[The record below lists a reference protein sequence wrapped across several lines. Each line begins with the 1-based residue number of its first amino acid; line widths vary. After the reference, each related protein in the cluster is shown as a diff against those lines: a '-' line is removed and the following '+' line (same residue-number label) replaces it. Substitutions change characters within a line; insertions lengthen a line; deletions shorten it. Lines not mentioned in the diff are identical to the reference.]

1 MSNEKPAKP
10 QPKRSA
16 GHHDVFFKSFYSNPK
31 YAVEL
36 FRLIFSKEELKAYDW
51 KKLKAEKDTLQ
62 DNKRADVVFSV
73 PLKSKPHVRFRIFI
87 LLEHKSQYDPQL
99 FTQLLYYQ
107 TFIHQ
112 HTVQSGRPS
121 PVIPVLFYHGKN
133 PWKWTLSFQEA
144 AWGDSL
150 SEIPVASRKN
160 MINYTPKLLN
170 AHDPKI
176 KGIFED
182 RSFQSRGALRLLG
195 RIWSLKLSRTE
206 LKETLALFGDFSGKQ
221 NDLIVNV
228 ADYLES
234 ALKESR
240 KFRHLWKQ
248 VEKELVEEGIFQRG
262 GFMDI
267 REHIREKGI
276 QEGMRKGIRKGIRKG
291 RQEGRQ
297 EVVLNMLKEKT
308 QVSFISKVTGLSKD
322 EIRKLKNGAL
332 QTSSPI

>member
-1 MSNEKPAKP
+1 MSDEKAAKP
-10 QPKRSA
+10 QPRRSTS
-16 GHHDVFFKSFYSNPK
+16 HHDVFFKSFYSNPQ

-62 DNKRADVVFSV
+62 DKRADLVFSV
-73 PLKSKPHVRFRIFI
+73 PLKSRPYVRFRIFI
-87 LLEHKSQYDPQL
+87 LLEHKSHYDPQL

-112 HTVQSGRPS
+112 HTVQSGWPS
-121 PVIPVLFYHGKN
+121 PVIPVLFYHGKK
-133 PWKWTLSFQEA
+133 PWKWKLSFQEA
-144 AWGDSL
+144 VWGDSL

-176 KGIFED
+176 KRVLKD

-206 LKETLALFGDFSGKQ
+206 LKERLALFGDFSGKR
-221 NDLIVNV
+221 NDLIVS
-228 ADYLES
+228 AAAYMES
-234 ALKESR
+234 VMKKSR
-240 KFRHLWKQ
+240 KFRQLWEQ
-248 VEKELVEEGIFQRG
+248 VEKELVEEGIRG
-262 GFMDI
+262 GYMDI
-267 REHIREKGI
+267 RDHIREQGI
-276 QEGMRKGIRKGIRKG
+276 QVGIRKGIRKG

-322 EIRKLKNGAL
+322 EIKKLKNGAVQPL
-332 QTSSPI
+332 RPV